1 VANTGEGILTRQA
14 SKGSIGGELLQV
26 AVAVPDVQLPTH
38 AAREALP
45 KSVPLSDAIFN
56 LSMTAMVLDILKGG
70 DLFML
75 DEAMNDRIHQP
86 FRIPLIPGARQA
98 MDAARSS
105 GAAAA
110 ALSGAGPGVIAF
122 GLEDMSIVAED
133 MVRAFEKVGIK
144 ARGYA
149 LSASEEG
156 ASTGWYDFEDAA
168 K

>member
-1 VANTGEGILTRQA
+1 
-14 SKGSIGGELLQV
+14 LLQV